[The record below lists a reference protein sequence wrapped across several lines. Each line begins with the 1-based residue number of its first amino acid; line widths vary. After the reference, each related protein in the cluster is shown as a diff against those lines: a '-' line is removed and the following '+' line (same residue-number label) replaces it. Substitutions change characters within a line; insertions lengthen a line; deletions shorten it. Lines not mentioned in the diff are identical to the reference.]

1 MKKTKCPECNTEMY
15 EHGGEYIC
23 PICYYSPPA
32 QQIVRQG
39 RVYAE
44 DPDQAAMKVRDK
56 YPELEGGLFLSRAL
70 GSAGNW
76 YEYQIEKRS
85 DFGELEVE

>member
-1 MKKTKCPECNTEMY
+1 MQKRADQVA
-15 EHGGEYIC
+15 I
-23 PICYYSPPA
+23 
-32 QQIVRQG
+32 QG
-39 RVYAE
+39 RVYA
-44 DPDQAAMKVRDK
+44 DNPDQAAMKVRDK
-56 YPELEGGLFLSRAL
+56 YPELEGRLFLSRAL